1 MKVSCEHYDRSE
13 DVEDDDYI
21 VPGTEYALEYA
32 LECNRMDAAQVG

>member
-1 MKVSCEHYDRSE
+1 VKVSCEHYDRSE

-21 VPGTEYALEYA
+21 VPGSEYA

>member
-21 VPGTEYALEYA
+21 VPGSCAVEYA